1 MFGLLS
7 RALSR
12 AGMSLY
18 GMFSNPGM
26 KGPKPPND
34 SGSVEDETAA
44 RVRPQKLPF
53 AKRTT
58 AWSLGT
64 PLTS

>member
-7 RALSR
+7 SALCS

-18 GMFSNPGM
+18 GMFSKPGM
-26 KGPKPPND
+26 KGPKPPKD
-34 SGSVEDETAA
+34 SGSVDDETAA
-44 RVRPQKLPF
+44 RVRPQKFPL

-58 AWSLGT
+58 AWSFGT

>member
-1 MFGLLS
+1 
-7 RALSR
+7 
-12 AGMSLY
+12 MSLY